1 MGQAKPPVVVI
12 GSGIGGLSAAIYLA
26 AAGREV
32 IVLEQAEQVGGKMG
46 EYRQA
51 GFRWDTG
58 PSLITMRGVLDD
70 LFAAAGRRLEDYL
83 DLQPVDPITRCF
95 FSDGASLE

>member
-32 IVLEQAEQVGGKMG
+32 IVLEQAGQVGGKMG
-46 EYRQA
+46 EFRQA
-51 GFRWDTG
+51 GFR
-58 PSLITMRGVLDD
+58 
-70 LFAAAGRRLEDYL
+70 
-83 DLQPVDPITRCF
+83 
-95 FSDGASLE
+95 